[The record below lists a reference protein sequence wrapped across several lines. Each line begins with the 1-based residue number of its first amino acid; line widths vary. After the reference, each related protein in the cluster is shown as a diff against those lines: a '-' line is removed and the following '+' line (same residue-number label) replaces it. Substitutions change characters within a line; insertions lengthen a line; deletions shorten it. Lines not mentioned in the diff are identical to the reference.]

1 MRAIVFLLALVLSGV
16 AGAQQG
22 KRHEG
27 KQQMR
32 QEDRQRMREDM
43 NQVYRDRDRGRD
55 GARQERQPRS
65 MSPQQREKLR
75 QDIRDANKQ
84 MKR

>member
-1 MRAIVFLLALVLSGV
+1 MKTLVFLLAMTLSGV
-16 AGAQQG
+16 ALAQQG

-27 KQQMR
+27 KSQMR

-43 NQVYRDRDRGRD
+43 NQVYRDRN
-55 GARQERQPRS
+55 ARPERPARP
-65 MSPQQREKLR
+65 MSPQEREKLR
-75 QDIRDANKQ
+75 KDVQDANKQ

>member
-1 MRAIVFLLALVLSGV
+1 MKTLVFLLAMTLSGV
-16 AGAQQG
+16 AFAQQG

-27 KQQMR
+27 KSQMR

-43 NQVYRDRDRGRD
+43 NQVYRDRGSRPERP
-55 GARQERQPRS
+55 ARP
-65 MSPQQREKLR
+65 MSPQEREKLR
-75 QDIRDANKQ
+75 KDVQDANKQ